1 MRYLSQSRAS
11 AASGSDARQ
20 LPSWANSQA
29 DYDFHRRKFAADVL
43 GKLLALIGMLHERGE
58 SGRGEGGT
66 DAIGA
71 VHASILE
78 ELKQVLHT
86 EKQCFVELRR
96 QGKVADSDVLV
107 RLLEVVAPIFS
118 CGTPKQAES
127 IVSVINDVLCDEA
140 VLPWD
145 VSRAMSMEDR
155 STFAPLFSALLHLVR
170 TSRSRA
176 VLPFVEQHL
185 LKVTLPV

>member
-1 MRYLSQSRAS
+1 MLFVFQLVEAS
-11 AASGSDARQ
+11 SAIVTFQ
-20 LPSWANSQA
+20 
-29 DYDFHRRKFAADVL
+29 DVL
-43 GKLLALIGMLHERGE
+43 REPLLCSREGKL
-58 SGRGEGGT
+58 
-66 DAIGA
+66 
-71 VHASILE
+71 
-78 ELKQVLHT
+78 
-86 EKQCFVELRR
+86 VELRR

-145 VSRAMSMEDR
+145 VSCAMSMEDR